1 MDRSAWRWADEREHG
16 ASGGLA
22 GFFLG
27 LGIGI
32 GAMYLLDPDRGAQRR
47 SWIRDRA
54 ARWQHQVTGAA
65 GATGRDVAHRTR
77 GLLARTRYALERGL
91 PVPDATLVE
100 RVRAEMGR
108 KVSHPR
114 AIVVEASEGRVT
126 LTGSI
131 LAAEVEA
138 LLSCVGRVRGVR
150 EVDNQ
155 LVAHSSAEGIPQ
167 LQGGFEP
174 LHAPW
179 WMRSWPPAERLAV
192 GLAGAGLIASGFPRR
207 SLGGSVLGLAGC
219 VLVARAVA
227 NAPVSASARS
237 ARRGRAYAAS
247 GGRGNGRDGNG
258 RREAVGEG
266 EATA

>member
-1 MDRSAWRWADEREHG
+1 MDRSAWRWADEGEG
-16 ASGGLA
+16 EPSGLA
-22 GFFLG
+22 GFVLG

-47 SWIRDRA
+47 AWIRDRA
-54 ARWQHQVTGAA
+54 VRWQNQVVGAA

-100 RVRAEMGR
+100 RVRSEMGR

-131 LAAEVEA
+131 LATEVDA
-138 LLSCVGRVRGVR
+138 LLCCVERVRGVR
-150 EVDNQ
+150 ELDNQ

-179 WMRSWPPAERLAV
+179 WLRAWPPAERLAV

-207 SLGGSVLGLAGC
+207 SLGGSVLGFAGC
-219 VLVARAVA
+219 VLVARAVT
-227 NAPVSASARS
+227 NAPVTASGRS
-237 ARRGRAYAAS
+237 ARRGRAYGAN
-247 GGRGNGRDGNG
+247 GGRANGRDGNG
-258 RREAVGEG
+258 RREGVGGG
-266 EATA
+266 EASA